1 MRRSSDRRG
10 RVEQDSERMS
20 VLFDKPR
27 VTFDSFSRSSKSE
40 FNRESQ
46 VQGPT
51 TGPDQDSGKSRSGE
65 VRQSAAWS
73 TLGSQ
78 NRSVGCYHST
88 SPPLLFYAML
98 IDLSCSAVR
107 ENAHAKPAAAYHSF
121 LHLYPSYRY
130 PSTSPALYLPL
141 SMMSADSLGIPAKGA
156 KLQPVAVPT
165 PTLGKANETK
175 AAKNFD
181 APKQS
186 ISPDP
191 GSGPWI
197 RRDDNEDDVE
207 VIELEDMDKGGASN
221 RNESPVL
228 RSVKV
233 DKDDSSVNSSVVSI
247 PSFAPVAAAISNKWS
262 ENDIGEEIAR
272 NKLYDS
278 DSTHSSRNRSP
289 NIQRGLKSTP
299 KSQGGFS
306 PSGSD
311 SDFSPLQLPQ
321 RELSKTV
328 DIKPEKAAD
337 PWAANKESNKF
348 NSFLNSNS
356 RGIAMPSAA
365 DTEITTDSLE
375 KPIPASSAKEA
386 TPAADDGPP
395 VAVRS
400 SAYADFIQ
408 GSSEAEKKK
417 TVDSSLQMKSSS
429 GSLASSAKAWDGS
442 KDDVASVSHG
452 LQRKQEHDD
461 LFERPSR
468 MSLSSTFPGPGGLSA
483 KQQMEQGRLS
493 KTSSIFNSEEDDDFF
508 DDDEGD
514 VIDTSTS
521 VVLDFFT
528 MENHG
533 SSGEGHLGI
542 AQIPISTTVTTD
554 RQVSKRSVKEGS
566 VAFKS
571 AEVFTDLTLS
581 QASALQEGDVEDWD
595 PKVHDPYDSNW
606 ETDKWKGKPQDAA
619 KALQF
624 TIRDSE
630 DRSSAKVETRETNR
644 PDSVEEEDDDV
655 LYGTTRFGGTRTMN
669 DEFDGTLK
677 NMGKGSVSKSKNF
690 HNSSPFGTLL
700 SSNANQK
707 PDEAEAENN
716 KSNASSDMHL
726 DEGPS
731 HHENLDSSFH
741 PSDSANSLNFNLS
754 QSTVL
759 FDIEKI
765 NSFME
770 NKEKKSEEEKL
781 GDSKHK
787 KSSGVKQAALSEVNE
802 INSGLKW
809 RTGKASV
816 ELIETGRAFEVYV
829 GALKLHDE
837 SLLSVSTTDIPV
849 AKYPQSLSSIMR
861 KVVTFSLNVIFLGSS
876 AAGILGSAVRVIT
889 DDTAVSDHDSAAG

>member
-1 MRRSSDRRG
+1 
-10 RVEQDSERMS
+10 
-20 VLFDKPR
+20 
-27 VTFDSFSRSSKSE
+27 
-40 FNRESQ
+40 
-46 VQGPT
+46 
-51 TGPDQDSGKSRSGE
+51 
-65 VRQSAAWS
+65 
-73 TLGSQ
+73 
-78 NRSVGCYHST
+78 
-88 SPPLLFYAML
+88 
-98 IDLSCSAVR
+98 
-107 ENAHAKPAAAYHSF
+107 
-121 LHLYPSYRY
+121 
-130 PSTSPALYLPL
+130 
-141 SMMSADSLGIPAKGA
+141 MMSADSLGIPVKGA
-156 KLQPVAVPT
+156 TQQPVAALTAAPT
-165 PTLGKANETK
+165 VRKSIETK
-175 AAKNFD
+175 AAKNICT
-181 APKQS
+181 PTQS
-186 ISPDP
+186 ISPEP
-191 GSGPWI
+191 GSGPWT
-197 RRDDNEDDVE
+197 RRTDDYDDVE
-207 VIELEDMDKGGASN
+207 VIELEDSDKGGASN
-221 RNESPVL
+221 RNETPVL

-247 PSFAPVAAAISNKWS
+247 PTFAPVAAAISSKWS

-278 DSTHSSRNRSP
+278 DSTHSSRGRSP
-289 NIQRGLKSTP
+289 NPQKALKSIS

-306 PSGSD
+306 PSESD
-311 SDFSPLQLPQ
+311 SDFSPLPQ
-321 RELSKTV
+321 RELAKTA
-328 DIKPEKAAD
+328 DIRPEKKSQD

-356 RGIAMPSAA
+356 KGIAMPAA
-365 DTEITTDSLE
+365 VDTEITTDSLE
-375 KPIPASSAKEA
+375 KPIPLKPAVEA
-386 TPAADDGPP
+386 TKPPVDDSQPAA
-395 VAVRS
+395 AAKS

-408 GSSEAEKKK
+408 SSSEAEKKK
-417 TVDSSLQMKSSS
+417 AVESSQQLKSSS
-429 GSLASSAKAWDGS
+429 GSIASSSKAREGS

-452 LQRKQEHDD
+452 LQRKQEHED

-493 KTSSIFNSEEDDDFF
+493 KTSSIFNSEEEDDFF
-508 DDDEGD
+508 DDDED
-514 VIDTSTS
+514 DIIDTSTS

-542 AQIPISTTVTTD
+542 AQIPIPTTVTTD
-554 RQVSKRSVKEGS
+554 RLVSKKSVKEGS

-571 AEVFTDLTLS
+571 AEVFTELTIS
-581 QASALQEGDVEDWD
+581 QASAYQEGDVEDWD

-606 ETDKWKGKPQDAA
+606 ETSKWKGKPPDAA
-619 KALQF
+619 KGLQF

-630 DRSSAKVETRETNR
+630 DRSSSAKVETRETNR

-677 NMGKGSVSKSKNF
+677 NTSKGSVSKSKNF
-690 HNSSPFGTLL
+690 HSSSPFGTLL
-700 SSNANQK
+700 SSNDNQK

-716 KSNASSDMHL
+716 KSNASSDLHL

-770 NKEKKSEEEKL
+770 NKEKKRENEDEKL
-781 GDSKHK
+781 GDSKQK
-787 KSSGVKQAALSEVNE
+787 KSGGVKQAEVSEVSEVNE

-837 SLLSVSTTDIPV
+837 SLLSVSTATISAPYLCPLCLSPISV
-849 AKYPQSLSSIMR
+849 PYLCLLSLSPIS
-861 KVVTFSLNVIFLGSS
+861 VPYVCPLSLSPMSVSRYTLS
-876 AAGILGSAVRVIT
+876 T
-889 DDTAVSDHDSAAG
+889 TAVMLIVFLYCS

>member
-1 MRRSSDRRG
+1 
-10 RVEQDSERMS
+10 
-20 VLFDKPR
+20 
-27 VTFDSFSRSSKSE
+27 
-40 FNRESQ
+40 
-46 VQGPT
+46 
-51 TGPDQDSGKSRSGE
+51 
-65 VRQSAAWS
+65 
-73 TLGSQ
+73 
-78 NRSVGCYHST
+78 
-88 SPPLLFYAML
+88 
-98 IDLSCSAVR
+98 
-107 ENAHAKPAAAYHSF
+107 
-121 LHLYPSYRY
+121 
-130 PSTSPALYLPL
+130 
-141 SMMSADSLGIPAKGA
+141 MMSADSLGMPAKGA
-156 KLQPVAVPT
+156 RQQPVAVPT
-165 PTLGKANETK
+165 AAPSYGKAIETK

-181 APKQS
+181 APKLS

-191 GSGPWI
+191 GSGPWV
-197 RRDDNEDDVE
+197 RRDDDGDDVE
-207 VIELEDMDKGGASN
+207 VIELEDMDNVGTSN

-228 RSVKV
+228 RSVRV

-262 ENDIGEEIAR
+262 ENDIGEEIAK
-272 NKLYDS
+272 NKQYDS
-278 DSTHSSRNRSP
+278 DSTHSSRGLSP
-289 NIQRGLKSTP
+289 NPQRALKSTP
-299 KSQGGFS
+299 RPQTGCS
-306 PSGSD
+306 PSESD
-311 SDFSPLQLPQ
+311 SDFSPLPQ
-321 RELSKTV
+321 RELSKTA
-328 DIKPEKAAD
+328 DLKPEKSD

-356 RGIAMPSAA
+356 RGIAMLSAT

-375 KPIPASSAKEA
+375 KPIPTLSAAETTKP
-386 TPAADDGPP
+386 TVDDGLP
-395 VAVRS
+395 ALTRS
-400 SAYADFIQ
+400 SAYTDFIQ
-408 GSSEAEKKK
+408 GSSEMEKKK
-417 TVDSSLQMKSSS
+417 AVDGSLQMKSSS
-429 GSLASSAKAWDGS
+429 GSVASSAKSREGTR
-442 KDDVASVSHG
+442 DDVAAVSYG
-452 LQRKQEHDD
+452 LQRKQEHED

-508 DDDEGD
+508 DDDDGD

-521 VVLDFFT
+521 VVLDFFN
-528 MENHG
+528 MENPG
-533 SSGEGHLGI
+533 ASGDGHLGI
-542 AQIPISTTVTTD
+542 AQIPISTSVTTD
-554 RQVSKRSVKEGS
+554 RLVQKRSLKEGS

-581 QASALQEGDVEDWD
+581 QASAVQDGDVEDWD
-595 PKVHDPYDSNW
+595 PKVHDPYDGKW
-606 ETDKWKGKPQDAA
+606 ETNKWKGKPPDAV

-630 DRSSAKVETRETNR
+630 DRSSVKVETRETNR

-677 NMGKGSVSKSKNF
+677 NTGKVSVSKSKNF
-690 HNSSPFGTLL
+690 HASSPFGTLL
-700 SSNANQK
+700 SSNANQNQNQNQK
-707 PDEAEAENN
+707 PDEAEAETN
-716 KSNASSDMHL
+716 KSNASSDLHL

-765 NSFME
+765 NSFIE
-770 NKEKKSEEEKL
+770 NKEKKRDSEEENQ
-781 GDSKHK
+781 GDSKVK
-787 KSSGVKQAALSEVNE
+787 KSSGVKQAVLSEVSE

-837 SLLSVSTTDIPV
+837 SLLSVSTTTCT
-849 AKYPQSLSSIMR
+849 S
-861 KVVTFSLNVIFLGSS
+861 
-876 AAGILGSAVRVIT
+876 IT
-889 DDTAVSDHDSAAG
+889 DTPR